1 MDCPTGLLDPLQ
13 VRAQGRSL
21 PSGYRSSNET
31 FTKTAPKNL
40 TLQIAASDNALD
52 FTVDPDLPYV
62 PTDSIRKTVA
72 HKILDANDSIQI
84 YECGSGTHIKR
95 DTALLGS
102 EVCTYCCEFGEC
114 GAGGC
119 GCNRMQKP
127 HVRKRYRKIV
137 VQRTT
142 ERYRGYD
149 SIPPTVQAMRTPSS
163 MGGLRVVTLGSGAC
177 LTDFEIL
184 LGLWSSGV
192 QLASFIAIDRA
203 YNHKDAYHEEY
214 HRALNSLGVFFSP
227 MRLLAFHSHHDFV
240 AACER

>member
-1 MDCPTGLLDPLQ
+1 
-13 VRAQGRSL
+13 
-21 PSGYRSSNET
+21 
-31 FTKTAPKNL
+31 
-40 TLQIAASDNALD
+40 
-52 FTVDPDLPYV
+52 
-62 PTDSIRKTVA
+62 
-72 HKILDANDSIQI
+72 
-84 YECGSGTHIKR
+84 
-95 DTALLGS
+95 
-102 EVCTYCCEFGEC
+102 
-114 GAGGC
+114 
-119 GCNRMQKP
+119 MQKP

-163 MGGLRVVTLGSGAC
+163 EGGLRVVTLGSGAC

-192 QLASFIAIDRA
+192 QLSSFIAIDRA

-214 HRALNSLGVFFSP
+214 HRALNSLGAFLP
-227 MRLLAFHSHHDFV
+227 MRVLAFHSHHDFV